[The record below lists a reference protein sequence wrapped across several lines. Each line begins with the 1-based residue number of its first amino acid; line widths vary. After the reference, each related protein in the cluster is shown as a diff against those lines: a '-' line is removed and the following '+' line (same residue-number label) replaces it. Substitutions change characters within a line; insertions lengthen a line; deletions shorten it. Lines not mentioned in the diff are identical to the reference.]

1 MMQPSDPAF
10 YDQVIRR
17 ITRMILILGVAGAV
31 GVAVA
36 KGYKDGIAFLIG
48 AAISYTSFLGWRR
61 LVDVLVPTAKKRKP
75 TYFVFRLI
83 ALAAIAYAIIKIL
96 GLNIAAAAL
105 GLLVSGAAVV
115 LELVYELIY
124 AS

>member
-1 MMQPSDPAF
+1 MQVNDPAF

-17 ITRMILILGVAGAV
+17 ITRIILVLGVAGAI
-31 GVAVA
+31 GVAAA
-36 KGYKDGIAFLIG
+36 KGLKSGLAFLIG
-48 AAISYTSFLGWRR
+48 SAISYTSFHGWRR
-61 LVDVLVPTAKKRKP
+61 LVDVLVPTAKKRTP
-75 TYFVFRLI
+75 TFFVFRLV
-83 ALAAIAYAIIKIL
+83 ALVAIAYAIIKIL
-96 GLNIAAAAL
+96 GLSIAAAAL